1 MANFSASQS
10 FTTTGLCQTF
20 TSTDT
25 SDYLN
30 NIEGYDQSDVDF
42 KIWTFRNSSGAIV
55 KQEQVSANVY
65 SSSIAINLLTLNIT
79 VDLIIMFKTPTT
91 QSFSVSNVLLVPC
104 LGV

>member
-1 MANFSASQS
+1 MPNFSASQS

-25 SDYLN
+25 SDYTN
-30 NIEGYDQSDVDF
+30 NTEGYDESDVDY
-42 KIWTFRNSSGAIV
+42 KIWTFRNASGAII
-55 KQEQVSANVY
+55 KQEQVAANVY

-79 VDLIIMFKTPTT
+79 VDLAVRIKSPINQF
-91 QSFSVSNVLLVPC
+91 FSVSNVLLVPC